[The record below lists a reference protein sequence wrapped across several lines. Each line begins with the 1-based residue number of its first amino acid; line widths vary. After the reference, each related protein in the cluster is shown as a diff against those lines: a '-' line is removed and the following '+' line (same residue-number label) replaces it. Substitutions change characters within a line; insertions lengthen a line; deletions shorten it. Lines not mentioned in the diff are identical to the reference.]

1 MVNAPSWAAQA
12 AQTLLSPRNLLTQA
26 TRRAPGPGTGQ
37 ESQGQIRWPQPPTRC
52 ASVSQSK
59 KWVPRNSGLKTNIQC
74 GSGRCLGTAGAALP
88 SPPRPAL
95 PTGSSN
101 PSGGCLSGPGRPIP
115 AGGDLAVPGSI
126 ASGPRAS
133 QEQALRP
140 SRGDP

>member
-88 SPPRPAL
+88 SPPQA
-95 PTGSSN
+95 GSAHGELE
-101 PSGGCLSGPGRPIP
+101 PEWWLLIW
-115 AGGDLAVPGSI
+115 
-126 ASGPRAS
+126 PREAHS
-133 QEQALRP
+133 
-140 SRGDP
+140 SRR